1 MTFWTLEKCIPF
13 KLEETLPEYTDIQ
26 TNMDLESLFG
36 GSSRGGQLLVY
47 PRPKTGPPLLGMILF
62 FGQVR
67 GFGRDAHGAVR
78 EEGDTRLASQIS
90 RINPGDQGGDN
101 SSEKKSIY
109 TLSLFPF
116 MEELV

>member
-47 PRPKTGPPLLGMILF
+47 PRPKTGPPL
-62 FGQVR
+62 FGEGRPLRPSAQLREGRTWSGEGGR
-67 GFGRDAHGAVR
+67 GHPP
-78 EEGDTRLASQIS
+78 SQ
-90 RINPGDQGGDN
+90 PDQPNQPWRSVG
-101 SSEKKSIY
+101 
-109 TLSLFPF
+109 
-116 MEELV
+116 